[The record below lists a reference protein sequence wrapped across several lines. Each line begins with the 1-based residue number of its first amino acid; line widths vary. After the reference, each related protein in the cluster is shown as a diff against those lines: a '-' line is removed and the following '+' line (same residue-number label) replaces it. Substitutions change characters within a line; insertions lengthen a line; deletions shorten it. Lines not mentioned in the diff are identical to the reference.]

1 MSESTTINLDVGQS
15 ATINYVYTIPPG
27 GPTPPPVAT
36 ASTDPSY
43 AVAVGEPT
51 QGNTTQ
57 PWISVVTVTGVAVN
71 NTAPGAT
78 GAALVMTEDGNTSAS
93 AYVLVGPDPTDTG
106 AFDFTSISYGG
117 VP

>member
-1 MSESTTINLDVGQS
+1 MSTPFRRAARPRRRS
-15 ATINYVYTIPPG
+15 
-27 GPTPPPVAT
+27 PPPV
-36 ASTDPSY
+36 
-43 AVAVGEPT
+43 PT

-106 AFDFTSISYGG
+106 AFDFTSISYGP

>member
-36 ASTDPSY
+36 ASSDPSY
-43 AVAVGEPT
+43 AVTVGEPT
-51 QGNTTQ
+51 QATSAAN
-57 PWISVVTVTGVAVN
+57 WISVVTVTGVAVN

-78 GAALVMTEDGNTSAS
+78 GAALVMTEDGNAS
-93 AYVLVGPDPTDTG
+93 TPAYVLVGPDPTDTG
-106 AFDFTSISYGG
+106 AFDFTSIQYGP